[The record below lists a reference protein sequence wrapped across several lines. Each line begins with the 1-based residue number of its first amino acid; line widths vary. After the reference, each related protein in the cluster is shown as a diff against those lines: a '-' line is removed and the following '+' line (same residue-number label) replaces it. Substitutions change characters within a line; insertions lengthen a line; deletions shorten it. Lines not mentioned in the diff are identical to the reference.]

1 MLRHCRPTKKTY
13 RYRGRKGSVD
23 RRCARR
29 RLGDCYEIADGH
41 LNRWIKIIP
50 TCTRRVNGQEQ
61 VLDCKWVPL
70 VKMLK
75 AWNRHAGKPISLLPC
90 RGWRRTRRRPVHK
103 LPERSAPLLRRGA
116 RRCQPEWPD
125 LAGYGPVSDQMTSEK
140 RTAAAVALRKAE
152 VDVTRA
158 VRFEK
163 EGRQGEALAL
173 WRDIL
178 GRYFPSA

>member
-1 MLRHCRPTKKTY
+1 
-13 RYRGRKGSVD
+13 
-23 RRCARR
+23 
-29 RLGDCYEIADGH
+29 
-41 LNRWIKIIP
+41 
-50 TCTRRVNGQEQ
+50 
-61 VLDCKWVPL
+61 
-70 VKMLK
+70 
-75 AWNRHAGKPISLLPC
+75 
-90 RGWRRTRRRPVHK
+90 
-103 LPERSAPLLRRGA
+103 
-116 RRCQPEWPD
+116 
-125 LAGYGPVSDQMTSEK
+125 MTSEK